1 MAKTNNSKTKWIWL
15 SVLILLVCVA
25 ATTIAF
31 FSRLDSFLL
40 DDEGAISLIT
50 ENTSGIDDSTDETED
65 TQGSGTTATQAPTT
79 EQEPTNNSDTTGMST
94 DPSTADTTP
103 QVTQPPKKPGFEASD
118 DNTVWST
125 NTQVEI
131 FRISYVNGEQV
142 ITVNSDNGD
151 KVIAPGTEN
160 SYTFKLKNTG
170 NVALDYTVEIDA
182 YFAPADIVIPIT
194 GRLNRYDGTWVVGG
208 RDEYIAV
215 PVLDA
220 AEDKGTL
227 GAGKYTYYTLD
238 WLWPFE
244 SGNDELD
251 TMLGNLATEQDL
263 TFTIVIKTTATES
276 SDPYDDSGITP
287 PQTGDNTNLTLWIV
301 LAVSSFAMMMF
312 LLFYQNKEKR
322 RYSAEADKN

>member
-1 MAKTNNSKTKWIWL
+1 MSNKKNSKHKIIWL
-15 SVLILLVCVA
+15 SVLILFICVA
-25 ATTIAF
+25 VTTLAF
-31 FSRLDSFLL
+31 GGIMDVFLPDDS
-40 DDEGAISLIT
+40 GAISLIPDD
-50 ENTSGIDDSTDETED
+50 TSGTETQRPETDATTDSTDSETGES
-65 TQGSGTTATQAPTT
+65 TSGTTEPSAPV
-79 EQEPTNNSDTTGMST
+79 E
-94 DPSTADTTP
+94 TA
-103 QVTQPPKKPGFEASD
+103 PPKNPGFEASD
-118 DNTVWST
+118 DKTVWST

-131 FRISYVNGEQV
+131 FKISYENGEQI
-142 ITVNSDNGD
+142 ITVKSDNGD
-151 KVIAPGTEN
+151 KVIAPGTQN

-182 YFAPADIVIPIT
+182 YFTPADIVIPIT

-208 RDEYIAV
+208 RDEYAAV

-244 SGNDELD
+244 SGDDELD
-251 TMLGNLATEQDL
+251 TLLGNLAAEQDL

-276 SDPYDDSGITP
+276 SNPYDDSGITP
-287 PQTGDNTNLTLWIV
+287 PQTGDNSNITLWIV
-301 LAVSSFAMMMF
+301 LAVSSFLMMLF

-322 RYSAEADKN
+322 RCDAEAD

>member
-1 MAKTNNSKTKWIWL
+1 MAKPNNSKTKWIWL

-50 ENTSGIDDSTDETED
+50 ENTSGMDDSTDETED

-79 EQEPTNNSDTTGMST
+79 EQEPTNNSDTTGTST
-94 DPSTADTTP
+94 DPFTADTTP
-103 QVTQPPKKPGFEASD
+103 QDTQPSKKPGFEVSD

-182 YFAPADIVIPIT
+182 YFTPADVEIPIT
-194 GRLNRYDGTWVVGG
+194 GRLNRYDGAWVIGG
-208 RDEYIAV
+208 KEEYAKV
-215 PVLDA
+215 SVLDT
-220 AEDKGTL
+220 AEDKATL

-312 LLFYQNKEKR
+312 LLFYQNKEKQ
-322 RYSAEADKN
+322 RYSAEEDKN